1 MRSNYKSDTPRDKSN
16 VSDCNGC
23 RKTPILLLVKRSTK
37 MYMIYIYDH
46 QDKKTHKRIFFC
58 HVFVAVILSIELQI

>member
-1 MRSNYKSDTPRDKSN
+1 MHTIFSLRQILRQEVMMRSNYKSDTPRDKSN

-23 RKTPILLLVKRSTK
+23 RKIPILLLVKRSTK

-46 QDKKTHKRIFFC
+46 QD
-58 HVFVAVILSIELQI
+58 